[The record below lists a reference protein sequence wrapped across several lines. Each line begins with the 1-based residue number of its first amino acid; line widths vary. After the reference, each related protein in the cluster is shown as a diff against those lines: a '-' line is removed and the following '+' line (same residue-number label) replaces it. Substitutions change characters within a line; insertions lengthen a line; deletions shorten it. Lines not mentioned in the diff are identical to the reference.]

1 MFDCYGPVSGEMFL
15 FSDMTVKCFQGS
27 HWEAMAMSGVWLIV
41 WAIISPLLVYWVGRW
56 KKDLHKDLRFSFL
69 FGELLAKRQM
79 S

>member
-1 MFDCYGPVSGEMFL
+1 
-15 FSDMTVKCFQGS
+15 
-27 HWEAMAMSGVWLIV
+27 MSGVWLIV